1 MTNPMQLFH
10 SGSAPLSLS
19 AIIGG
24 LAVVFS
30 TALSGSGIYFS
41 LETTSLHDVARF
53 AIAALSTLFITLLAF
68 RFWMIA
74 GKLTRERAQRH
85 AQPAL
90 PATRHPAPF
99 IAGAVVMMAAS
110 VITAMIAMVFLNHR
124 DAVQSLLN
132 RQTFSGTLAPV
143 NDLAANLNGIAV
155 MASQVEQIAAERSSI
170 ETAYGGTCDNAPA
183 GFGPRAALRA
193 DHAGAARDI
202 SDRADA
208 LSLDASLIVQ
218 NMISATDQ
226 ARIEDLFSQ
235 AKQLSFDR
243 SRIEI
248 AAKAEQLARG
258 YAGSGFLVDGRQIYC
273 PDVELA
279 TLFAQ
284 IAEQASQDVDLP
296 TEAPTRQDA
305 TIFDAFGVVL
315 PALLTGELGREVG
328 LTRATLLPFLLFAG
342 LVDAVSMAGAL
353 SFGASRA
360 VRITPSELEQ
370 IHRTAWVLRNFF
382 KVWPFL
388 GSEGQ
393 TDPQKVNDGQ
403 AFVYV
408 PLGGSP
414 ERTHQAEYLVALLG
428 LDVDPA
434 YQFVPLLARR
444 SEFRDWVNQMKLAGG
459 GATHYAQY
467 PIRDQATLDRIKRM
481 KREAL
486 MALGMRKLDT
496 TNFPEF
502 GQEPK
507 DKVVTLKAV

>member
-1 MTNPMQLFH
+1 
-10 SGSAPLSLS
+10 
-19 AIIGG
+19 
-24 LAVVFS
+24 
-30 TALSGSGIYFS
+30 
-41 LETTSLHDVARF
+41 
-53 AIAALSTLFITLLAF
+53 
-68 RFWMIA
+68 
-74 GKLTRERAQRH
+74 
-85 AQPAL
+85 
-90 PATRHPAPF
+90 
-99 IAGAVVMMAAS
+99 
-110 VITAMIAMVFLNHR
+110 
-124 DAVQSLLN
+124 
-132 RQTFSGTLAPV
+132 
-143 NDLAANLNGIAV
+143 
-155 MASQVEQIAAERSSI
+155 
-170 ETAYGGTCDNAPA
+170 
-183 GFGPRAALRA
+183 
-193 DHAGAARDI
+193 
-202 SDRADA
+202 
-208 LSLDASLIVQ
+208 
-218 NMISATDQ
+218 
-226 ARIEDLFSQ
+226 
-235 AKQLSFDR
+235 
-243 SRIEI
+243 
-248 AAKAEQLARG
+248 
-258 YAGSGFLVDGRQIYC
+258 
-273 PDVELA
+273 
-279 TLFAQ
+279 
-284 IAEQASQDVDLP
+284 
-296 TEAPTRQDA
+296 
-305 TIFDAFGVVL
+305 
-315 PALLTGELGREVG
+315 
-328 LTRATLLPFLLFAG
+328 
-342 LVDAVSMAGAL
+342 MAGAL